1 MKARFLQPQPPLD
14 VRRLDGRVWCY
25 ICANGV
31 QTTESVP
38 GEDGTERMEAVW
50 EYDYNEIVLEDSDA
64 ELLSKIEANPEAYV
78 DYTPETEPAGT
89 DALVQALT
97 ARIAALEAAAE
108 QQAQVNAAL
117 NTLGVDTTPD
127 QITALRTLGVETEE

>member
-1 MKARFLQPQPPLD
+1 MKARFLQPQLPLD

-25 ICANGV
+25 ICVNGV
-31 QTTESVP
+31 QTVESVP
-38 GEDGTERMEAVW
+38 GEDGAEHTETVW
-50 EYDYNEIVLEDSDA
+50 EYDYNEIVLASSES

-78 DYTPETEPAGT
+78 DYTPETKPAGT

-97 ARIAALEAAAE
+97 ARITVLEAAAE

-117 NTLGVDTTPD
+117 TTMGVDTTPD
-127 QITALRTLGVETEE
+127 QITALRVLGVETEE

>member
-25 ICANGV
+25 ICVNGV

-38 GEDGTERMEAVW
+38 GEDGTEHAETVW
-50 EYDYNEIVLEDSDA
+50 EYDYNEIVLESSES
-64 ELLSKIEANPEAYV
+64 ELLAKIEANPEAYV
-78 DYTPETEPAGT
+78 DYTPETKPAGT
-89 DALVQALT
+89 DALVQALS
-97 ARIAALEAAAE
+97 ARITALEAAAE
-108 QQAQVNAAL
+108 QQAQANAAL

-127 QITALRTLGVETEE
+127 QITALRVLGVETEE

>member
-1 MKARFLQPQPPLD
+1 MKARFLRQQPPLD

-25 ICANGV
+25 ICVNGA
-31 QTTESVP
+31 QTIESVP
-38 GEDGTERMEAVW
+38 GEDGAERMETVW
-50 EYDYNEIVLEDSDA
+50 EYDYNEIILEDSDA

-78 DYTPETEPAGT
+78 DYTPETEPTGT
-89 DALVQALT
+89 DALVQALS
-97 ARIAALEAAAE
+97 ARITALEAAAE

-127 QITALRTLGVETEE
+127 QITALHMLGVETEE

>member
-1 MKARFLQPQPPLD
+1 MKARFLHPQPPLD

-25 ICANGV
+25 ICVNGV

-38 GEDGTERMEAVW
+38 GEDGTEHTETVW
-50 EYDYNEIVLEDSDA
+50 EYDYNEIVLDDGDT
-64 ELLSKIEANPEAYV
+64 ELLSKIEANPETYV
-78 DYTPETEPAGT
+78 DYTPEIEPTGT

-117 NTLGVDTTPD
+117 TTMGVDTTPD
-127 QITALRTLGVETEE
+127 QITALRMLGVETEE

>member
-1 MKARFLQPQPPLD
+1 MKARFLHPQPPLD
-14 VRRLDGRVWCY
+14 MRRLDGRVWCY
-25 ICANGV
+25 ICVNGV
-31 QTTESVP
+31 QTIENVP
-38 GEDGTERMEAVW
+38 GEDGTEHTETVW
-50 EYDYNEIVLEDSDA
+50 EYDYNEIMLESSES
-64 ELLSKIEANPEAYV
+64 ELLSKIEANPGAYV
-78 DYTPETEPAGT
+78 DYTPETKPAGT

-127 QITALRTLGVETEE
+127 EITALNTLGIETEE

>member
-1 MKARFLQPQPPLD
+1 MKARFLKPQPPLD
-14 VRRLDGRVWCY
+14 VRRLGGRVWCY
-25 ICANGV
+25 ICVNGV
-31 QTTESVP
+31 QTSASVP
-38 GEDGTERMEAVW
+38 GEDGTERMETVW
-50 EYDYNEIVLEDSDA
+50 EYDYNEIILEDSDA

-78 DYTPETEPAGT
+78 DYAPVTEPTGT

-127 QITALRTLGVETEE
+127 QITALRMLGVETEE

>member
-1 MKARFLQPQPPLD
+1 M
-14 VRRLDGRVWCY
+14 RRLDGRAWCY
-25 ICANGV
+25 ICVNGA

-38 GEDGTERMEAVW
+38 GEDGTERAETVW
-50 EYDYNEIVLEDSDA
+50 EYDYNEIVLESSES
-64 ELLSKIEANPEAYV
+64 ELLAKIAANPEAYV

-89 DALVQALT
+89 DALMQALT

-117 NTLGVDTTPD
+117 NALGVDTTPD
-127 QITALRTLGVETEE
+127 QITVLHMLGVETEE

>member
-1 MKARFLQPQPPLD
+1 MKARFLQQQPPLD
-14 VRRLDGRVWCY
+14 VRRLDGRAWCY
-25 ICANGV
+25 ICVNGV

-38 GEDGTERMEAVW
+38 GEDGTEHTETVW
-50 EYDYNEIVLEDSDA
+50 EYDYNEIVLESSES

-78 DYTPETEPAGT
+78 DYTPEIEPTGT

-108 QQAQVNAAL
+108 QQAQATDAL

-127 QITALRTLGVETEE
+127 QITALRMLGVETDG

>member
-1 MKARFLQPQPPLD
+1 MKARFLHPQPPLD

-25 ICANGV
+25 ICVNGV

-38 GEDGTERMEAVW
+38 GEDGTEHTETVW
-50 EYDYNEIVLEDSDA
+50 EYDYNEIVLDDGDT

-78 DYTPETEPAGT
+78 DYTPEIEPTGT

-108 QQAQVNAAL
+108 QQAQATDAL

-127 QITALRTLGVETEE
+127 QITALRMLGVETDG

>member
-14 VRRLDGRVWCY
+14 MRRLDGRVWCY
-25 ICANGV
+25 ICVNGV

-38 GEDGTERMEAVW
+38 GEDGTEHTETVW
-50 EYDYNEIVLEDSDA
+50 EYDYNEIVLDDGDT

-78 DYTPETEPAGT
+78 DYTPETEPTGT

-97 ARIAALEAAAE
+97 DRIAALEAAAE
-108 QQAQVNAAL
+108 QQAQVTAAL
-117 NTLGVDTTPD
+117 TTLGVDTTPD
-127 QITALRTLGVETEE
+127 QITALRVLGVETEE

>member
-1 MKARFLQPQPPLD
+1 M
-14 VRRLDGRVWCY
+14 
-25 ICANGV
+25 
-31 QTTESVP
+31 
-38 GEDGTERMEAVW
+38 W
-50 EYDYNEIVLEDSDA
+50 EYDYNEIVLESSES

-78 DYTPETEPAGT
+78 DYTPETEPTGT

-117 NTLGVDTTPD
+117 TTLGVDTTPD
-127 QITALRTLGVETEE
+127 QITALRMLGVETEE

>member
-1 MKARFLQPQPPLD
+1 MKARFLHPQPPLD

-25 ICANGV
+25 ICVNGV

-38 GEDGTERMEAVW
+38 GEDGTEHTETVW
-50 EYDYNEIVLEDSDA
+50 EYDYNEIVLDDDDT

-78 DYTPETEPAGT
+78 DYTPKIEPTGT

-108 QQAQVNAAL
+108 QQAQATDAL

-127 QITALRTLGVETEE
+127 QITALRMLGVETDG

>member
-14 VRRLDGRVWCY
+14 VRRLDGFVWCY

-38 GEDGTERMEAVW
+38 GEDGTERTETVW
-50 EYDYNEIVLEDSDA
+50 EYDYNEIVLESSESD
-64 ELLSKIEANPEAYV
+64 LLAKIEANPKAYV
-78 DYTPETEPAGT
+78 DYTPETKPAGT

-108 QQAQVNAAL
+108 QQAQVNATL
-117 NTLGVDTTPD
+117 TTLGVDTTPD
-127 QITALRTLGVETEE
+127 QITALRMLGVETEE

>member
-1 MKARFLQPQPPLD
+1 MKARFLRQQPPLD

-25 ICANGV
+25 ICVNGA
-31 QTTESVP
+31 QTIESVP
-38 GEDGTERMEAVW
+38 GEDGAEHMETVW
-50 EYDYNEIVLEDSDA
+50 EYDYNEIILEDSNA

-78 DYTPETEPAGT
+78 DYTPETKPAGT

-97 ARIAALEAAAE
+97 ARITVLEAAAE

-117 NTLGVDTTPD
+117 TTMGVDTTPD
-127 QITALRTLGVETEE
+127 QITALRMLGVETEE

>member
-1 MKARFLQPQPPLD
+1 MKARFLHPQPPLD
-14 VRRLDGRVWCY
+14 VRRLDGCAWCY
-25 ICANGV
+25 ICVNGV
-31 QTTESVP
+31 QTTESAP
-38 GEDGTERMEAVW
+38 GEDGTEHTETVW
-50 EYDYNEIVLEDSDA
+50 EYDYNEIVLDDGDT

-78 DYTPETEPAGT
+78 DYTPETEPTGT

-108 QQAQVNAAL
+108 QQAQVTAAL

-127 QITALRTLGVETEE
+127 QITALRMLGVETEE

>member
-1 MKARFLQPQPPLD
+1 MKARFLQQQPPLD

-25 ICANGV
+25 ICVNGV

-38 GEDGTERMEAVW
+38 GEDGAEHTETVW
-50 EYDYNEIVLEDSDA
+50 EYDYNEIVLESSES
-64 ELLSKIEANPEAYV
+64 ELLSKIEANPKAYV
-78 DYTPETEPAGT
+78 DYTPETEPTGT

-117 NTLGVDTTPD
+117 TALGVDTTPD
-127 QITALRTLGVETEE
+127 QITALRMLGVETEE

>member
-1 MKARFLQPQPPLD
+1 MKARFLHPQPPLD

-25 ICANGV
+25 ICVNGV

-38 GEDGTERMEAVW
+38 GEDGTEHTETVW
-50 EYDYNEIVLEDSDA
+50 EYDYNEIVLDDDDT

-78 DYTPETEPAGT
+78 DYTPKIEPTGT
-89 DALVQALT
+89 DALVQTLT
-97 ARIAALEAAAE
+97 VRIAALEAAAE
-108 QQAQVNAAL
+108 QQAQATDAL

-127 QITALRTLGVETEE
+127 QITALRMLGVETDG

>member
-1 MKARFLQPQPPLD
+1 M
-14 VRRLDGRVWCY
+14 
-25 ICANGV
+25 NGV
-31 QTTESVP
+31 QTTENVP
-38 GEDGTERMEAVW
+38 GEDGTERMETVW
-50 EYDYNEIVLEDSDA
+50 EYDYNEIILDDSDA

-78 DYTPETEPAGT
+78 DYTPAPEKPST

-108 QQAQVNAAL
+108 QQAQTTAAL

-127 QITALRTLGVETEE
+127 QITALHVLGVEVEE